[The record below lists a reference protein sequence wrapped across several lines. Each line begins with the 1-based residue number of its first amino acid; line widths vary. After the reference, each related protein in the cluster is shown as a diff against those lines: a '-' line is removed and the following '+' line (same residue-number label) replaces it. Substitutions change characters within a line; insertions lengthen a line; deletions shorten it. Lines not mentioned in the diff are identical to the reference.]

1 MRFLVVGA
9 LLAVAQPAQAQ
20 AVFGLRMGMQPSA
33 LPAAKERATNAYTVQ
48 VPQPQPDFDFYM
60 VTAPPRIGLCRILAI
75 GRTYKGPDAE
85 RHVLATFDRVKAA
98 VEKDYGAGE
107 LMSRREQDGRS
118 WAEQLRADNGTF
130 HSAYWPKGLSYTNYG
145 ISPDIRSISMDVKA
159 LSTGELYVLL
169 RYEFSNVLECRALE
183 KGSG

>member
-1 MRFLVVGA
+1 MRYWWIGA

-20 AVFGLRMGMQPSA
+20 AVFGLRMGTPTTELS
-33 LPAAKERATNAYTVQ
+33 LPKLQATDTYTVQ
-48 VPQPQPDFDFYM
+48 VPQPQPEFDFYM
-60 VTAPPRIGLCRILAI
+60 VTAPPKIGLCRILAI
-75 GRTYKGPDAE
+75 GQVYKGPDAE
-85 RHVLATFDRVKAA
+85 RQVLATFDRIKAA
-98 VEKDYGAGE
+98 VEKDYGEGE
-107 LMSRREQDGRS
+107 QMSRRERDGRG

-159 LSTGELYVLL
+159 LSTGELYVVL
-169 RYEFSNVLECRALE
+169 RYEFTNVLECRALE